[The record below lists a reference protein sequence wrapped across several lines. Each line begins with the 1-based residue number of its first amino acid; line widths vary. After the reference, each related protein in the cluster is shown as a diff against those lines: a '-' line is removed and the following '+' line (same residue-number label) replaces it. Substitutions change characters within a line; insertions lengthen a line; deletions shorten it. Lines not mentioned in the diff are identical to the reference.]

1 MKEIYAIIQMSKI
14 NATKVALAA
23 KGIYALNAY
32 PALGHGKGQVEPSV
46 LEAAAKGSQEAISI
60 LGEHPQLGHKRTFS
74 IMVDDDRVDEVVNTI
89 VAANQTGNHGDG
101 KIFICPLEEVVRI
114 SSGERGPI
122 AL

>member
-60 LGEHPQLGHKRTFS
+60 LGEHPQLVPKRTFS